1 MAAATGRAVEDRR
14 GGRTDFLRLGEEPPG
29 GYPRPVKKALVTGV
43 TGQDGSYLAEL
54 LLSKGY
60 EVHGLIR
67 RASSFNTARLDPIYR
82 DPHETGVRFLMH
94 YGDLSDSGSLVNLIR
109 ELEPDEIYHL
119 GAQTHVKV
127 SFEIPEYTADA
138 TGMGTARMLEAIRA
152 SGVDTRFYQAS
163 SSEMFG
169 ASPPPQSETTPF
181 HPRSPYG
188 VSKLFAYWFAVNYRE
203 AHGLFAANGILF
215 NHESPRRGE
224 TFVTRKI
231 TRAVARI
238 AAGIQDKLYLGNLHS
253 KRDWGYAP
261 EYVEAMWQMLQ
272 QDEPADYV
280 VATGEAHTPQEFC
293 ELAFDRVGL
302 DWERYVEVDEAYFRP
317 SEVDHLLGDASRAKE
332 AFGWEPRVRFPEL
345 VRIMVDADVQLLE
358 DELAGRLVRQ
368 DRDH

>member
-1 MAAATGRAVEDRR
+1 MKT
-14 GGRTDFLRLGEEPPG
+14 
-29 GYPRPVKKALVTGV
+29 ALVTGV

-54 LLSKGY
+54 LLAKGY

-67 RASSFNTARLDPIYR
+67 RASSFNTARLDPIYK
-82 DPHETGVRFLMH
+82 DPHESGVRFRMH

-119 GAQTHVKV
+119 GAQSHVKV
-127 SFEIPEYTADA
+127 SFDIPEYTADA
-138 TGMGTARMLEAIRA
+138 TGMGTVRMLEAIRS
-152 SGVDTRFYQAS
+152 SGVNTRFYQAG

-169 ASPPPQSETTPF
+169 ETAPPQNELTPF

-188 VSKLFAYWFAVNYRE
+188 VSKVFAHWITVNYRE
-203 AHGLFAANGILF
+203 AHKLHACNGILF

-238 AAGIQDKLYLGNLHS
+238 KAGLQEKLYLGNLKA

-272 QDEPADYV
+272 QDDADDYV
-280 VATGEAHTPQEFC
+280 IATGEAHTPREFA
-293 ELAFDRVGL
+293 ELAFDHVGL
-302 DWERYVEVDEAYFRP
+302 DWERHVEVDPQYFRP
-317 SEVDHLLGDASRAKE
+317 AEVDYLLGDPSKAKR
-332 AFGWEPRVRFPEL
+332 AFGWEPRTGFAEL
-345 VRIMVDADVQLLE
+345 VRLMVDADVALLE